1 MELWSPAHLRTLLPS
16 IGVMLV
22 LCVLFRLWL
31 GKKSRRIRMI
41 PLQVIAVMLVI
52 LEIFKQTISFS
63 RGYDLYHIP
72 LHFCSLF
79 LFAIPLMAFYRGR
92 HDRIV
97 GTLGTIL
104 CGSATLLMTVYPALI
119 YSAGNIEAYTSDFM
133 SFHTVTFHTLVYFAF
148 LLILTL
154 QLYGEFGRREQR
166 VTLVTITI
174 YSVVAAVASQLLKT
188 NFTNMYH
195 CNVPPVEDLRQT
207 LIASWGYAPAQ
218 LLYVGVLTVG
228 HILFLWGLF
237 ALCKLLAKGTDRLFG
252 PAQKN
257 VNEA

>member
-1 MELWSPAHLRTLLPS
+1 MELWSAAHLKTLLPS

-31 GKKSRRIRMI
+31 GKMPRRIRMI
-41 PLQVIAVMLVI
+41 PLQVIAVILLV
-52 LEIFKQTISFS
+52 LEVGKQAVSFS
-63 RGYDLYHIP
+63 CGYDLYHIP

-79 LFAIPLMAFYRGR
+79 LFSIPLMAFYRGK
-92 HDRIV
+92 HDGIV
-97 GTLGTIL
+97 STLTTVL

-119 YSAGNIEAYTSDFM
+119 YSSGNIEAYFSDFM

-154 QLYGEFGRREQR
+154 QLYGDFGRRER
-166 VTLVTITI
+166 KVTLVAITI
-174 YSVVAAVASQLLKT
+174 YSVVAAVVSQLLKT

-195 CNVPPVEDLRQT
+195 CNVPPIEDLRQT

-237 ALCKLLAKGTDRLFG
+237 ALCKLLARGADRLFG
-252 PAQKN
+252 SASEG
-257 VNEA
+257 VDEA

>member
-1 MELWSPAHLRTLLPS
+1 MELWSPAHIRTLLPS
-16 IGVMLV
+16 IGVMLI
-22 LCVLFRLWL
+22 LCVLFRMWL
-31 GKKSRRIRMI
+31 GKKPRRIRMI
-41 PLQVIAVMLVI
+41 PLQVIAVALVV
-52 LEIFKQTISFS
+52 LEIFKQTISAS
-63 RGYDLYHIP
+63 KGYDLYHIP

-79 LFAIPLMAFYRGR
+79 LFAIPLMAFYRGK
-92 HDRIV
+92 HAGV
-97 GTLGTIL
+97 VSTLGTIF
-104 CGSATLLMTVYPALI
+104 CGSATLLMTIYPALI
-119 YSAGNIEAYTSDFM
+119 YSAGNIEAYFSEFM

-154 QLYGEFGRREQR
+154 QLYGEFGRRER
-166 VTLVTITI
+166 NVTLVAITI

-195 CNVPPVEDLRQT
+195 CNVPPIENLRQT

-237 ALCKLLAKGTDRLFG
+237 ALCKLLARLMDKMLG
-252 PAQKN
+252 PA
-257 VNEA
+257 ADA